1 MFEQIFDYIKAEI
14 VSNQF
19 FSGAALAGI
28 LGGIAYHSIIIPF
41 ERVVPVAILMQGLSR
56 KLINL
61 KQLN

>member
-1 MFEQIFDYIKAEI
+1 MWELTFHKISIYKKSHDEWIIKEY
-14 VSNQF
+14 SP
-19 FSGAALAGI
+19 
-28 LGGIAYHSIIIPF
+28 HSIIIPF